1 MGTPSSSI
9 IRTGCHPQP
18 RGSNPV
24 LVDPVLE
31 RSSDQSRGRTVLR
44 EACWRDHH
52 AIKASDV
59 PLLSHPKGERPRRLR
74 QKDPT
79 AAQQS
84 GQFELRTNTET
95 YLRDGRFDQDRILE
109 VFEQLASGN
118 AKDRRQ
124 RQ

>member
-1 MGTPSSSI
+1 MS
-9 IRTGCHPQP
+9 
-18 RGSNPV
+18 V
-24 LVDPVLE
+24 
-31 RSSDQSRGRTVLR
+31 RSSTTTTKSIAWLPFIKDGFERGDKRFTWSTRMNV
-44 EACWRDHH
+44 A
-52 AIKASDV
+52 AICNGW
-59 PLLSHPKGERPRRLR
+59 LQQGI
-74 QKDPT
+74 DPT

-84 GQFELRTNTET
+84 GQFQLRNKTET